1 MYCNN
6 EKNVLACKSS
16 IIPPRFIDV
25 HVLIQKCEQ
34 LCIYVL
40 GVSILSLRFY
50 DFSFGFLNCSDSLVI
65 FVLFFNLIL

>member
-1 MYCNN
+1 MNAINGFPAFCQIFVFGYFR
-6 EKNVLACKSS
+6 KNVLACKSS

-25 HVLIQKCEQ
+25 HVLIQTCEQ

-50 DFSFGFLNCSDSLVI
+50 DF
-65 FVLFFNLIL
+65 